1 MAQRSKPS
9 IFNVVAF
16 FVIGV
21 ACLFSSPSK
30 SYAAQFSGDYL
41 LKVCS
46 VNRDGSER
54 IAGGKI
60 ACQAY
65 ISGVI
70 DYHNVL
76 RAMGLTSGM
85 DFCIPDKVTLNE
97 LHIRVLVYLYEH
109 VKLHRKFVAAP
120 AVSMALYSLYPCHK

>member
-1 MAQRSKPS
+1 MGKQSHCNF
-9 IFNVVAF
+9 IYITAF
-16 FVIGV
+16 
-21 ACLFSSPSK
+21 LFILAVGMFLFAGK

-46 VNRDGSER
+46 VDKNGNER
-54 IAGGKI
+54 VAGGKI
-60 ACQAY
+60 ACQSY

-85 DFCIPDKVTLNE
+85 DFCVPEKVTLNE

-109 VKLHRKFVAAP
+109 VKMHRNFVAAP
-120 AVSMALYSLYPCHK
+120 AVSMALYSLYPCNK